1 MTRLSWSTTGFSL
14 RQGTPDGIFIT
25 KRIQQI
31 TNSIKNSHRT
41 FRWFERS
48 VRPHSKNL
56 VIQVNP
62 SKTCID
68 QRYSFSKSR
77 SCILQYNKSSIRD
90 TRRYFWA
97 IYRSETR
104 RPFSTTVQSFYGLR
118 NASIW
123 KRMRRRNVQFIKL
136 KYRIRPNAC
145 TREERMSGYHGNHL
159 VDWSGYADDLELFL
173 ENVNNLQKALTSE
186 IWSPHQHQKTENH
199 DIQF

>member
-104 RPFSTTVQSFYGLR
+104 RPQDGPSPPLYNLFMDYVMRVYENECAEEMFNLSSWST
-118 NASIW
+118 
-123 KRMRRRNVQFIKL
+123 
-136 KYRIRPNAC
+136 
-145 TREERMSGYHGNHL
+145 
-159 VDWSGYADDLELFL
+159 ELDQML
-173 ENVNNLQKALTSE
+173 AHEKKECQ
-186 IWSPHQHQKTENH
+186 
-199 DIQF
+199 DIMVTI